1 MADWTLFL
9 VKIKGRAVLR
19 KFFRGGGL
27 RRRLEAM
34 NLNFMVKIYHEKCK
48 SYDKLFSALI
58 RNANIYAAY
67 LCKHIPVNLL
77 GGSGGLCY
85 MECIFRVL

>member
-19 KFFRGGGL
+19 KFFRGGGGL

-34 NLNFMVKIYHEKCK
+34 NLNFMVKIYH
-48 SYDKLFSALI
+48 DKLFSALI
-58 RNANIYAAY
+58 HNANIYAAY